1 MKKFYR
7 ALIVILV
14 FFLIGMG
21 LLTVRYLYDR
31 RDMRAAVALV
41 MTYRFCPKPE
51 KTLGEM
57 MDHDGVVVESL
68 TCQPRMLSRYEKKFS
83 VSCFE
88 KGKKEGAEPF
98 LWSVDL
104 SNQSVLPGNTIA
116 KELVAFCYTD
126 EKPVRF

>member
-7 ALIVILV
+7 ALIVVLV

-21 LLTVRYLYDR
+21 LLTVRSFYDR
-31 RDMRAAVALV
+31 RDGRAAIKVV
-41 MTYRFCPKPE
+41 MMNRFCPLPE

-57 MDHDGVVVESL
+57 MADHDSIVIELL

-88 KGKKEGAEPF
+88 KGNDIESF
-98 LWSVDL
+98 VWLVDL
-104 SNQSVLPGNTIA
+104 SDQSVLPGNAIA